1 MKLRVPP
8 TEKNFPGYKIA
19 PQVYTTTSWEQLS
32 YIAMT
37 LSETLR
43 IACKAGLLRVMSV
56 SRQTLLYPLKVWK
69 TLHTRVDRN
78 SVMSKRYVLNVEVDE
93 HGECFLTLPDELL
106 DEMGWAE
113 GTELDWSED
122 IDGTVILKKLES

>member
-1 MKLRVPP
+1 M
-8 TEKNFPGYKIA
+8 
-19 PQVYTTTSWEQLS
+19 
-32 YIAMT
+32 
-37 LSETLR
+37 
-43 IACKAGLLRVMSV
+43 
-56 SRQTLLYPLKVWK
+56 LYPLKVWK

-106 DEMGWAE
+106 DEMGWTE

>member
-19 PQVYTTTSWEQLS
+19 PQDFTVTPREQLS
-32 YIAMT
+32 YIAIT

-56 SRQTLLYPLKVWK
+56 SRQTLLYPLKVLK

-78 SVMSKRYVLNVEVDE
+78 STMSKRYVLPVEVDE
-93 HGECFLTLPDELL
+93 HGECFITLPDELL
-106 DEMGWAE
+106 DEMGWTE
-113 GTELDWSED
+113 GTELYWSED
-122 IDGTVILKKLES
+122 IDGAVILRETES